1 MTHVKAPSLSLRE
14 TRWEP
19 EVEQGGNNSPV
30 SLSKPVN
37 CRDSIV
43 LKWSWPWRCM
53 FDINLYTYT
62 YTYVYI
68 YIWLYIYIHAYHY
81 DQRAKQQWIQNPKY
95 PNPWPL
101 GPLAHHGKHVL
112 RQRCDEGLHKSH
124 SGDGQ
129 QSQLLAHISSFL
141 DTYELNTG
149 NLTVCYEHHKF
160 K

>member
-1 MTHVKAPSLSLRE
+1 MTHVTAPSLSLRE

-37 CRDSIV
+37 CRDSII

-68 YIWLYIYIHAYHY
+68 YIWLYIYIYTCISLWSTS
-81 DQRAKQQWIQNPKY
+81 QTTMNPKSKI
-95 PNPWPL
+95 PQPLDPWPL
-101 GPLAHHGKHVL
+101 GPSWQARVEAKVRRRFTQVTQWGWPTEPTSCSYQFLLRYLWIKHW
-112 RQRCDEGLHKSH
+112 
-124 SGDGQ
+124 
-129 QSQLLAHISSFL
+129 
-141 DTYELNTG
+141 
-149 NLTVCYEHHKF
+149 
-160 K
+160 